1 MKTPLK
7 FFLLTFMLVMAV
19 GLSACSS
26 TQDDAYMGS
35 RDDII
40 VKNRNMPEAVKE
52 KAIEDAEQMAREE
65 ANRAVQQAAAS
76 DPVTTLD
83 EVADDITD
91 DMAQPSL
98 EPMETTQMASARGT
112 ETAPAPETTSASVAP
127 AAAPVNMSGDLPPN
141 ARPGECY
148 AKVLIPAV
156 TENRTERVQISEE
169 RKVLARIV
177 PAKYD
182 VQTERVLV
190 KEARQYWK
198 QGHGPVEKVDATTGQ
213 IMCLVEEPAVYKTIE
228 KRILVEPE
236 RPEYKMIPA
245 QFENI
250 AKSYVVTPE
259 RMEWRRILCETNVTP
274 SIIIRIQQAL
284 QAKGYSVGAIDGR
297 LGAKTMNAMTKF
309 QAANGL
315 AKHGITYETLEYLGV
330 PLAGAGA

>member
-1 MKTPLK
+1 MTIPAK
-7 FFLLTFMLVMAV
+7 FFLLTLMAV

-52 KAIEDAEQMAREE
+52 KAIEDAEKMAREE
-65 ANRAVQQAAAS
+65 ANRAVQQAAAN

-83 EVADDITD
+83 EVADE
-91 DMAQPSL
+91 MAQPSL
-98 EPMETTQMASARGT
+98 EPMETTQMASAPGT
-112 ETAPAPETTSASVAP
+112 ETATMQQESPASVAP
-127 AAAPVNMSGDLPPN
+127 AAPANLSGDLPPN

-228 KRILVEPE
+228 KRVLVEPE

-250 AKSYVVTPE
+250 TRSYVVTPE